1 MGKCDGRCTLLVIC
15 SLQLVSVL
23 ILLHIYVY
31 FDIVNGSFRS
41 SSGNKRLFI
50 MRKLFI
56 SGAVVVG

>member
-23 ILLHIYVY
+23 ILLRIYVY